1 MFFCRRHRGLFCFRY
16 FFAFNSWE
24 TARQQ
29 SLTQPWNNRKCNRG
43 EIMEQLLVS
52 HENDLLYLQMAALKD
67 FLARD
72 AAPLLDK
79 RQRATP
85 AINTTASV
93 KTHWQK
99 KHLVMSGS
107 FQKYSASLQHQ

>member
-1 MFFCRRHRGLFCFRY
+1 M
-16 FFAFNSWE
+16 
-24 TARQQ
+24 
-29 SLTQPWNNRKCNRG
+29 K
-43 EIMEQLLVS
+43 QLLVS

-85 AINTTASV
+85 AINTTASI
-93 KTHWQK
+93 KTLAK